1 MDSARWDRHG
11 VPRCPIAVGPGD
23 TKVLGQGL
31 YFGRGEPRLRFR
43 RQLRITPECERQHS
57 IACSEEWRM
66 LIPLSRLSERYH
78 ALKKAGKNA
87 EHVYRHWRDRY
98 KVFGNNVDTRPK
110 RPGIAWQN
118 LRASVAL
125 LIEWFRLCARYGWL
139 GSPRRCEE
147 YQVEELHAGHALYKV
162 LRSRAWHCL
171 DLPVRARRIQA
182 RARARPGPSARAA
195 RETFADLTAACARHS
210 PENHPATRPRSLA
223 GAFAFAAAALRR
235 RGRRNQRDL
244 TL

>member
-1 MDSARWDRHG
+1 
-11 VPRCPIAVGPGD
+11 
-23 TKVLGQGL
+23 
-31 YFGRGEPRLRFR
+31 
-43 RQLRITPECERQHS
+43 
-57 IACSEEWRM
+57 M

-139 GSPRRCEE
+139 GSPRRCDE

-171 DLPVRARRIQA
+171 DLPY
-182 RARARPGPSARAA
+182 GPAA
-195 RETFADLTAACARHS
+195 HKLGLAPDPDPP
-210 PENHPATRPRSLA
+210 PEPPEKRS
-223 GAFAFAAAALRR
+223 R
-235 RGRRNQRDL
+235 
-244 TL
+244 T

>member
-1 MDSARWDRHG
+1 
-11 VPRCPIAVGPGD
+11 
-23 TKVLGQGL
+23 
-31 YFGRGEPRLRFR
+31 
-43 RQLRITPECERQHS
+43 
-57 IACSEEWRM
+57 M

-139 GSPRRCEE
+139 GSPRRCDE

-171 DLPVRARRIQA
+171 DLPYGPAAHKLGLAPDPDPPPSRPRNARGPNRRSRPAPPITPQRAR
-182 RARARPGPSARAA
+182 
-195 RETFADLTAACARHS
+195 DHS
-210 PENHPATRPRSLA
+210 WARPRS
-223 GAFAFAAAALRR
+223 
-235 RGRRNQRDL
+235 QRPRSGVAVAEISMI
-244 TL
+244 